1 MAKTNENQKTFQKN
15 ELATNGGASPTLE
28 IPCDLNA
35 EKALLGSILISGKAA
50 YNLIDEIGDKLREE
64 FFYDLR
70 NQRVYGTITSL
81 WLNQQPIDTIHVL
94 DRLKK
99 THTDYKDYK
108 NETVSHITIE
118 KEYLDELLV
127 HSGMLSDPVE
137 TAKLIKEK
145 YILRGII
152 SAGEELKLMG
162 FKQDKDPE
170 AILDI
175 AQQKLF
181 KLTIGNQDKNFVK
194 IGDIAHE
201 AMEKMDSMHSNPEQY
216 NGIKTNFYDLDEKL
230 GGLHNSDLVILACRP
245 SMGKTALSLALA
257 LKVAKQGKGVAYFSL
272 EMSSD
277 QLCERLIAAES
288 KIDFRKIRSGELDT
302 DAQNKEYE
310 KMGKAVGQ
318 IAEMPLWV
326 DDTAAAT
333 VLEIRSKARRL
344 KQRQDIGLIII
355 DYLQLMGGGNDK
367 VYAGNRVQEVSAISR
382 NLKILAKDLNV
393 PVIALSQ
400 LSRNVESRDN
410 KRPLLSDL
418 RESGS
423 IEQDADIVL
432 FIHREDYYNKNLINE
447 KPELANK
454 AEIIVAKNRNG
465 ETGFVELAWIRHLA
479 TFDNLEGGK
488 MGGKKR
494 F

>member
-1 MAKTNENQKTFQKN
+1 MTKTNDNT
-15 ELATNGGASPTLE
+15 TNLTQFKAE
-28 IPCDLNA
+28 IPSDLNA
-35 EKALLGSILISGKAA
+35 EKALLGSILISGKNAA
-50 YNLIDEIGDKLREE
+50 NLIDEIGDKLREE

-70 NQRVYGTITSL
+70 NQRVYATITNL
-81 WLNQQPIDTIHVL
+81 WMSQQPIDTIHVL

-99 THTDYKDYK
+99 THTDYKDK
-108 NETVSHITIE
+108 NHDNYASNIE
-118 KEYLDELLV
+118 VDKDYLDELLV

-145 YILRGII
+145 FILRSII

-170 AILDI
+170 TILDL

-181 KLTIGNQDKNFVK
+181 KLTLGNQDKNFVK
-194 IGDIAHE
+194 IGEIAHE
-201 AMEKMDSMHSNPEQY
+201 AMEKMDSMHNNPEDY
-216 NGIKTNFYDLDEKL
+216 NGVKTNFYDLDEKL

-257 LKVAKQGKGVAYFSL
+257 LKVAKQGIGVAYFSL

-288 KIDFRKIRSGELDT
+288 RIDFRKIRSGELDSDT
-302 DAQNKEYE
+302 QNREYE
-310 KMGKAVGQ
+310 KMGKAVGN
-318 IAEMPLWV
+318 IAELPLWV

-333 VLEIRSKARRL
+333 VFDIRSKARRL
-344 KQRQDIGLIII
+344 KQRQNIGLIII

-400 LSRNVESRDN
+400 LSRSVESRDN
-410 KRPLLSDL
+410 KRPMLSDL

-454 AEIIVAKNRNG
+454 AEIIIAKNRNG
-465 ETGFVELAWIRHLA
+465 ETGFTELAWIRHLA
-479 TFDNLEGGK
+479 TFDNLEGAK
-488 MGGKKR
+488 TSKKR
-494 F
+494 Y